1 LLNGIR
7 NQVRRVAD
15 YYRDPEYFRQL
26 FKIGIPVALQQAIF
40 SLLNMVGYV
49 MVGQR
54 GDVAMAAVGVAGQVY
69 FLLNLFLFGIVSG
82 SAMVTA
88 QLWGKGDILNIRKV
102 LALCLW
108 MSIAISGIFV
118 ILAETI
124 PAQIVGFYS
133 SDPQV
138 IALGSDCLR
147 ILAGAFIFFAIT
159 FSYGLILRSVG
170 NVKLPVSIS
179 VASVVLNILLS
190 YGLIFGKLGLPEMG
204 VLGAAWAAFIS
215 RVLECVTLLA
225 VTYATRSPVAAS
237 PRELMSFDSRF
248 FARVMK
254 PVLPVILNELLW
266 SLGITAYNAVYG
278 HIGTEALAAINIA
291 LTVDNLAMAL
301 FMGAGNATSVA
312 VGNLIGAGEKE
323 KAYRYAG
330 RSLGLGIGLA
340 VLVGVIVLLTRD
352 PVIALYKVSSEA
364 ADAAYRILTI
374 LGLFLWIRM
383 TNMIVIIGILR
394 SGGDTHYSLF
404 LDGVIIWILGVPMA
418 VLGGFLLHL
427 PVYWVYL
434 MTMSEEL
441 TKCILGLRRYFS
453 RKWIHDLTQAVQTAP
468 SIAES
473 VTKSVLDI
481 S

>member
-138 IALGSDCLR
+138 IALGSDYLR

-170 NVKLPVSIS
+170 NIKLPVSIS

-225 VTYATRSPVAAS
+225 VTYATRSPVAGA

-301 FMGAGNATSVA
+301 FIGAGTATSVA

-323 KAYRYAG
+323 KAYRYSG

-394 SGGDTHYSLF
+394 SGGDTRYSLF

-418 VLGGFLLHL
+418 VLGGFVLHL

-434 MTMSEEL
+434 MVMSEEL

-453 RKWIHDLTQAVQTAP
+453 RKWIHDLTHLSTA
-468 SIAES
+468 AS
-473 VTKSVLDI
+473 VE
-481 S
+481 